1 MTDQEVFYRK
11 KILEEVEELIE
22 SCPETNAYG
31 VYLFMKENIRND

>member
-31 VYLFMKENIRND
+31 VYLFMKENIKND